1 MDCFSCQDVEVA
13 AQACG
18 IGQVT
23 PTSTA
28 SPTPQPPPPTPP
40 PPPPTP
46 RVSVSSVPHC
56 GDSVVQSQRAEECDK
71 GGANGNSS
79 ATFLDNGKWTYCT
92 ASCQKKSS
100 DCVWAT
106 TYAKEITAHEA
117 IISDVMGRANDRKS
131 VPSCLKQDWPEK
143 GCEYKD
149 YGAVSTL
156 KCHSTPRATLQKFL
170 GIPITKT
177 CTKIS
182 RGICVASSEDS
193 RGELYYMD
201 SKCDIVANPG
211 QLHNL
216 CGYAGIV
223 STPISLIFGDSV
235 ALRRDARVVQFD
247 LNPMYTGHYTIWLA
261 STQTPLLVVDA
272 ERTKKITAQ
281 NLFGHWTFGGRTDD
295 PFSHRERDYAEIR
308 EPWRNGFEALG
319 GLDKNGDERV
329 SGAELAPLA
338 LWFDNNRDAILDE
351 GELKT
356 LHDVGITEVF
366 YAGAELDPTTSDL
379 ELTVGYVREV
389 NGTKQ
394 AGASIDWFADTFDSE
409 RSAADALSSQS
420 VARQESLGAKAEE
433 YLQFAPARVGP
444 VQSDLSGFWTWTLD
458 SETNA
463 VRPGMFAMQQDADG
477 ALHGYSVAEALLER
491 NEFDLNSV
499 IKTIAINGKVVSAD
513 GQNRKAIFSSRA
525 ADGSSELESDAELS
539 ADGMTLRGVSHQKL
553 LGPNLS
559 TDATVT
565 MTYRWT
571 ARRVIG
577 PDSKPINGDIK
588 R

>member
-1 MDCFSCQDVEVA
+1 M
-13 AQACG
+13 
-18 IGQVT
+18 
-23 PTSTA
+23 
-28 SPTPQPPPPTPP
+28 
-40 PPPPTP
+40 
-46 RVSVSSVPHC
+46 
-56 GDSVVQSQRAEECDK
+56 
-71 GGANGNSS
+71 
-79 ATFLDNGKWTYCT
+79 WTYCT

-106 TYAKEITAHEA
+106 TYAAEITTHKA
-117 IISDVMGRANDRKS
+117 IIKNVMGRAKDPKS
-131 VPSCLKQDWPEK
+131 VPSCLKQRWPK
-143 GCEYKD
+143 TGCEYQD

-156 KCHSTPRATLQKFL
+156 KCASNTNATLQTFL
-170 GIPITKT
+170 GIPNTRT
-177 CTKIS
+177 CIAQNKK
-182 RGICVASSEDS
+182 GKCVRWSEDS

-201 SKCDIVANPG
+201 SKCEIVANPG
-211 QLHNL
+211 HLHNL

-235 ALRRDARVVQFD
+235 VLRRDAKVVQFD
-247 LNPMYTGHYTIWLA
+247 LNPMYTGHYTIWRA
-261 STQTPLLVVDA
+261 SAQAPLLVFDA
-272 ERTKKITAQ
+272 ERTKKITAK

-295 PFSHRERDYAEIR
+295 PFSHAERDYAEIR

-319 GLDKNGDERV
+319 ALDKNGDEKI
-329 SGAELAPLA
+329 SGAELEALA
-338 LWFDNNRDAILDE
+338 LWFDNDQDAVLDE
-351 GELKT
+351 GEFKT
-356 LHDVGITEVF
+356 LQDVGITEVY
-366 YAGAELDPTTSDL
+366 YAGAEIEPTTSDL
-379 ELTVGYVREV
+379 ELTVGYLREG

-409 RSAADALSSQS
+409 RAAADALASLS
-420 VARQESLGAKAEE
+420 VAHHDSVGAKAED
-433 YLQFAPARVGP
+433 YLRFAPARVGS
-444 VQSDLSGFWTWTLD
+444 VQSDLSGFWTWILD
-458 SETNA
+458 SENNPL
-463 VRPGMFAMQQDADG
+463 RPGMFAMQQDADG

-577 PDSKPINGDIK
+577 SDSMPINGARK
-588 R
+588 Q

>member
-1 MDCFSCQDVEVA
+1 M
-13 AQACG
+13 
-18 IGQVT
+18 T
-23 PTSTA
+23 
-28 SPTPQPPPPTPP
+28 
-40 PPPPTP
+40 
-46 RVSVSSVPHC
+46 
-56 GDSVVQSQRAEECDK
+56 
-71 GGANGNSS
+71 
-79 ATFLDNGKWTYCT
+79 
-92 ASCQKKSS
+92 
-100 DCVWAT
+100 WA
-106 TYAKEITAHEA
+106 
-117 IISDVMGRANDRKS
+117 
-131 VPSCLKQDWPEK
+131 
-143 GCEYKD
+143 
-149 YGAVSTL
+149 
-156 KCHSTPRATLQKFL
+156 
-170 GIPITKT
+170 
-177 CTKIS
+177 
-182 RGICVASSEDS
+182 EDS

-201 SKCDIVANPG
+201 SKCDYVAKPG
-211 QLHNL
+211 RHYNL

-235 ALRRDARVVQFD
+235 VLRRDARVVQFD
-247 LNPMYTGHYTIWLA
+247 LNPMYTGHYTIWRA
-261 STQTPLLVVDA
+261 SAQAPLLVVDA
-272 ERTKKITAQ
+272 ERTKKITAK

-319 GLDKNGDERV
+319 ALDKDGNERI

-338 LWFDNNRDAILDE
+338 LWFDNDRDAILDE

-356 LHDVGITEVF
+356 LQDVGITEVF

-379 ELTVGYVREV
+379 ELTVGYLREV

-409 RSAADALSSQS
+409 RTAADALGSLS
-420 VARQESLGAKAEE
+420 VARRDSVGAKAEE
-433 YLQFAPARVGP
+433 YLRFAPARVGP

-463 VRPGMFAMQQDADG
+463 VRPGMFAIQQDADG

-513 GQNRKAIFSSRA
+513 GQHRKAIFSSRA
-525 ADGSSELESDAELS
+525 GDGSSELESDAELS
-539 ADGMTLRGVSHQKL
+539 ADGMTLRGVSRQKL
-553 LGPNLS
+553 LGPTLS